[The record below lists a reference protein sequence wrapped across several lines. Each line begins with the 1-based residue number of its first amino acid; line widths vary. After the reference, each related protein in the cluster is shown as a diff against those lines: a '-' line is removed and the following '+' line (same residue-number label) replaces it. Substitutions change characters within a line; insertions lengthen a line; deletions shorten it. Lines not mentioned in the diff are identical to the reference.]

1 MKSIIPFVLIAFFP
15 FISCTNQEDDFVA
28 EFTNLELANDS
39 VYKYNLVFEANIN
52 DITRVTDNGLWEDN
66 DVIYFNF
73 NGEQNFRIAYAKY
86 NKSTYSWELFS
97 TFNLVPVSDKALR
110 SIEYCKGKNPR
121 QSSSFESVY
130 YDYIS
135 AIFTSDSARYTVD
148 EDYNIYVKGSMSPH
162 ARRIRFKGEIGASV
176 IVYNT
181 FLYYNTMLVDE
192 MNAFPKYNQENDDYI
207 TLTVDE
213 SGYTDYVVGLFGVFP
228 SVKNIVI
235 SFTETGITYYKPYNY
250 SLNEGESGCYTIPTS
265 SDLHGWS
272 LSNSETYTYD
282 GHECVDLGFKSGT
295 LWATCNLGANSIS
308 ENGNYYSYGEVQ
320 PKNSYSESNYSYY
333 DGDLDNEHDAAY
345 VNWGSSW
352 RTPTWTEQKE
362 FLSNT
367 YSATLRIN
375 GTKGKLFVG
384 PNGNSIFFPF
394 SGIYCDDKKTSSN
407 FFWSS
412 TSKNNTNAYSMN
424 IDGYKNENNV
434 KYYGIPIR
442 PVKCSN

>member
-1 MKSIIPFVLIAFFP
+1 MKSIIPFVLIAIFS

-28 EFTNLELANDS
+28 EFTNLELTNDS
-39 VYKYNLVFEANIN
+39 VYKYNLFFETNIN

-73 NGEQNFRIAYAKY
+73 NSEQNFRIAYAKY
-86 NKSTYSWELFS
+86 NKGTYSWELFS
-97 TFNLVPVSDKALR
+97 TFDLAQVSDKALR

-135 AIFTSDSARYTVD
+135 AIYSSDSARYTVD
-148 EDYNIYVKGSMSPH
+148 EEHNIYVKGSMSPH
-162 ARRIRFKGEIGASV
+162 ARRIRFKGQPGTSL

-181 FLYYNTMLVDE
+181 FYYYNRMGIDNS
-192 MNAFPKYNQENDDYI
+192 NAYPEFSQSSDDYI
-207 TLTVDE
+207 SLTVNED
-213 SGYTDYVVGLFGVFP
+213 GYTDYVVGFFFLLIN
-228 SVKNIVI
+228 KQIII
-235 SFTETGITYYKPYNY
+235 SIPESGETYYKQYDTS

-308 ENGNYYSYGEVQ
+308 DIGSYYSYGEVQ
-320 PKNSYSESNYSYY
+320 PKSSYSESNYTYY

-345 VNWGSSW
+345 VNWGNSW
-352 RTPTWTEQKE
+352 RTPTWTEQEE
-362 FLSNT
+362 FLGNT
-367 YSATLRIN
+367 YSATLSIN

-384 PNGNSIFFPF
+384 PNGNSIFSPF